1 MLMTNV
7 TLLEVRRW
15 SPTTACV
22 SWGRTQLCVSCWQA
36 RLQISPPR
44 RTSLGCRTSLHS
56 SSTPILP
63 GKGWGHQ
70 AAVNP
75 LVSRFPNLLYSYQPV
90 SVVFQ
95 IVRVIV
101 QQLLSFFPSS
111 AAYSYPIAT
120 LSRTMNPY
128 TNSIL
133 EYVSFTYKVL
143 ELNRKIRIKLRV
155 CWQGLSKTAAALAVS
170 VTRTEFNHEDPG
182 TPRRV
187 GAFC

>member
-101 QQLLSFFPSS
+101 QQLYDFSLFFLPLQLIHILSQRYLEPWTRIQTVFWNM
-111 AAYSYPIAT
+111 YP
-120 LSRTMNPY
+120 L
-128 TNSIL
+128 L
-133 EYVSFTYKVL
+133 
-143 ELNRKIRIKLRV
+143 IK
-155 CWQGLSKTAAALAVS
+155 CWNWTGK
-170 VTRTEFNHEDPG
+170 
-182 TPRRV
+182 
-187 GAFC
+187 